1 MRESMALIRLRKSR
15 TSRRMG
21 LGLFRLMSILPILF
35 MAARPCRADPRLIL
49 NGGWGVF
56 PNSQNALE
64 LSQWFRPPLKSLRF
78 GGGADLWIG
87 VSEGLYLGSGGRT
100 HYFEFQLAASYLPLI
115 GISFGPSFNRREAT
129 HYRGSLW
136 ASLGLV
142 TLSAG
147 IEQDPGR
154 GEYDPFAGLLLK
166 IPFYTDAKF

>member
-1 MRESMALIRLRKSR
+1 MRESMAFNLLRKSR
-15 TSRRMG
+15 TSLRAV
-21 LGLFRLMSILPILF
+21 LGLFRFMTILPILF
-35 MAARPCRADPRLIL
+35 MAARPCRADPSLIL
-49 NGGWGVF
+49 NGGWGAF
-56 PNSQNALE
+56 LNSQNVLE
-64 LSQWFRPPLKSLRF
+64 LSQWFRPPMKTLRL
-78 GGGADLWIG
+78 GGGTDVWIG
-87 VSEGLYLGSGGRT
+87 ASEGWYLGSGERNY
-100 HYFEFQLAASYLPLI
+100 YFEFQLAVASLPAV

-154 GEYDPFAGLLLK
+154 GEYNPLAGLLLK